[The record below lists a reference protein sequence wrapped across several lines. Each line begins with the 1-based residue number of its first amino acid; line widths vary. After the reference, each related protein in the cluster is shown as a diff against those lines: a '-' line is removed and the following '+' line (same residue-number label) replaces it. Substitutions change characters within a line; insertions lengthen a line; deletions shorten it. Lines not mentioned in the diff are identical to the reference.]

1 MSYSSGQYIRKCR
14 QANLLP
20 MSSRFNL
27 NDLIIFHKIVYNL
40 IPVTLPD
47 YLTFYNGNSRL
58 RSSHLDHLSLE
69 CSLLPRN
76 SLSTLLEKSFFY
88 RTHTVWNSLPLE
100 LREVNITTMFRTN
113 LEKYLWK
120 EVLESESSNWEELT
134 E

>member
-27 NDLIIFHKIVYNL
+27 NDLILFHKIVYNL

-76 SLSTLLEKSFFY
+76 SLSTLLEKSFF
-88 RTHTVWNSLPLE
+88 TALTLSGILSP
-100 LREVNITTMFRTN
+100 
-113 LEKYLWK
+113 
-120 EVLESESSNWEELT
+120 SNFVK
-134 E
+134 

>member
-120 EVLESESSNWEELT
+120 EVLELDSSNWDEFG
-134 E
+134 

>member
-1 MSYSSGQYIRKCR
+1 MSKKDKKR
-14 QANLLP
+14 QCQFREYARVHCLFLGRP
-20 MSSRFNL
+20 PP
-27 NDLIIFHKIVYNL
+27 
-40 IPVTLPD
+40 PVTLPD

-120 EVLESESSNWEELT
+120 EVLELESSNWEEFG
-134 E
+134 